1 MSGACKHAELAAS
14 TGMRIR
20 CAACPP
26 RKAADAARAARERLD
41 RKRKRAF
48 LRWVG
53 NGERCSTCAYRAGT
67 EASGDEVDRGLVRLR
82 RALLDA
88 AQAFYCHDEGPIP
101 GKKRLCIGHM
111 DAISARFRAGY
122 YTQHPPDAPEVLEEL
137 REAYRIREEHY
148 NEWQLAYPEQ
158 NPGPK

>member
-1 MSGACKHAELAAS
+1 MSGRSARELAE
-14 TGMRIR
+14 
-20 CAACPP
+20 
-26 RKAADAARAARERLD
+26 AARERLD

-88 AQAFYCHDEGPIP
+88 AQPFYCHDEGPIA

-111 DAISARFRAGY
+111 DAISSRHRAGY
-122 YTQHPPDAPEVLEEL
+122 YTQHPPDAPAVLEEL
-137 REAYRIREEHY
+137 REAHRIREELY
-148 NEWQLAYPEQ
+148 NQWQLENPEQ
-158 NPGPK
+158 RHAPR